1 MKSFVNFMGGK
12 TPFMIFV
19 IIYSVI
25 ITNVIISEV
34 WNFTSSILMS
44 ISKIVFVSVVTGA
57 IMILTF
63 RILTLIGRKIK

>member
-1 MKSFVNFMGGK
+1 MGGK